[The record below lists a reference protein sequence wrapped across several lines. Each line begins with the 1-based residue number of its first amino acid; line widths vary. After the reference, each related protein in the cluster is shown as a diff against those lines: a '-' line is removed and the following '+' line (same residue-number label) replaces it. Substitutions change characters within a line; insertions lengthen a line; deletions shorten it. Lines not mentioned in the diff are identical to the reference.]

1 MQVAIL
7 GLSLNLLGI
16 AFAPIITPHLSERFG
31 RQAVYLVSLPT
42 FSLFILGASFSR
54 SFAAL
59 AVCRFFAGFFGGPCL
74 VLIEGTFA
82 DVWSAKITVAY
93 YSFLALASFIGAAC
107 GKFHPMI
114 FNKLAGSYL
123 SQDLSLEALLSH
135 MVAGAGLSGSFSYLV
150 LAFTCLALRNRIL
163 IHAKSKD
170 AEPNAPVCP

>member
-1 MQVAIL
+1 MGGVSHQANISILCTDQLSLLSALGITSYTAGIAGVVERFNVTMQVAIL

-31 RQAVYLVSLPT
+31 RQAIYLVSLPL

-59 AVCRFFAGFFGGPCL
+59 AVCRFFAGLVGGPCL

-107 GKFHPMI
+107 GK
-114 FNKLAGSYL
+114 
-123 SQDLSLEALLSH
+123 
-135 MVAGAGLSGSFSYLV
+135 
-150 LAFTCLALRNRIL
+150 LRNQ
-163 IHAKSKD
+163 
-170 AEPNAPVCP
+170 PT

>member
-1 MQVAIL
+1 MVERFGVTMQVAIL
-7 GLSLNLLGI
+7 GFSLNLLGI

-42 FSLFILGASFSR
+42 FSLFILGGSFSR

-82 DVWSAKITVAY
+82 DVWSAKTTVAY

-107 GKFHPMI
+107 GKLHFVLI
-114 FNKLAGSYL
+114 VELAGS
-123 SQDLSLEALLSH
+123 
-135 MVAGAGLSGSFSYLV
+135 
-150 LAFTCLALRNRIL
+150 
-163 IHAKSKD
+163 
-170 AEPNAPVCP
+170 

>member
-31 RQAVYLVSLPT
+31 RQAVYLISLPT

-82 DVWSAKITVAY
+82 DVWSANTTVVY
-93 YSFLALASFIGAAC
+93 YSFLALAAFIGTAC
-107 GKFHPMI
+107 GKLC
-114 FNKLAGSYL
+114 LAFSISWWAHTSCRASHRRLYCRIWWLAMDPVDRSDSCSWGLPLRHRTARYL
-123 SQDLSLEALLSH
+123 S
-135 MVAGAGLSGSFSYLV
+135 
-150 LAFTCLALRNRIL
+150 TRN
-163 IHAKSKD
+163 S
-170 AEPNAPVCP
+170 ETPSQT